1 MHTHGTE
8 SYALN
13 AEDQTGSVFR
23 TQDETQ
29 NVLAVGDALA
39 TALEQRGY
47 GVIHDKTLCD
57 YPEYTGAYNRS
68 REVIEDNLQQYPSIA
83 VVLDIHRDAVENSDG
98 TQMRMA
104 CTVDGGTM
112 SQLMLVVGTDDG
124 GLTHP
129 DWQENLSLA
138 AVLQGRLD
146 GAYPGMMRPL
156 NLRSERFNQD
166 LAPLSLLVEVGA
178 SGNTLEEA
186 KASASRLGQ
195 VLADV
200 MDDYSG
206 KSS

>member
-1 MHTHGTE
+1 MRQAIPLTLPNFHRSRGAGPGHFGT
-8 SYALN
+8 SGADYAYPWNRELRSE

-112 SQLMLVVGTDDG
+112 SQLMLVVG
-124 GLTHP
+124 H
-129 DWQENLSLA
+129 
-138 AVLQGRLD
+138 R
-146 GAYPGMMRPL
+146 
-156 NLRSERFNQD
+156 
-166 LAPLSLLVEVGA
+166 
-178 SGNTLEEA
+178 
-186 KASASRLGQ
+186 
-195 VLADV
+195 
-200 MDDYSG
+200 
-206 KSS
+206 

>member
-1 MHTHGTE
+1 MTA
-8 SYALN
+8 ALRIRI
-13 AEDQTGSVFR
+13 GR
-23 TQDETQ
+23 
-29 NVLAVGDALA
+29 
-39 TALEQRGY
+39 
-47 GVIHDKTLCD
+47 KTS
-57 YPEYTGAYNRS
+57 A
-68 REVIEDNLQQYPSIA
+68 
-83 VVLDIHRDAVENSDG
+83 
-98 TQMRMA
+98 
-104 CTVDGGTM
+104 
-112 SQLMLVVGTDDG
+112 
-124 GLTHP
+124 
-129 DWQENLSLA
+129 WA